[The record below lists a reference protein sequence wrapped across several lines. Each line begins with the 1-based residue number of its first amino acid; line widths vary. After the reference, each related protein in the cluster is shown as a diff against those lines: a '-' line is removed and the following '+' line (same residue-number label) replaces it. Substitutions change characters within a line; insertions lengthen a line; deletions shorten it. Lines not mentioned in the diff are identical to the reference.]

1 MFDIGAIVKPY
12 TDSIADLNKFNTE
25 LILTNKELLEACEEA
40 LTQINTAL
48 EGEWSGLSLLDAEQM
63 KNKLESAIKKARGK

>member
-25 LILTNKELLEACEEA
+25 LILINKELLEACEEA
-40 LTQINTAL
+40 L
-48 EGEWSGLSLLDAEQM
+48 EWFGEFAQEYEKDPFDNPLYR
-63 KNKLESAIKKARGK
+63 KLESAIKKATNKGE